1 MKNKNY
7 LLSLLTILVT
17 AAMSLSLMSCSNDDD
32 NGNISKT
39 ASDYLNIQG
48 ATYSEGAFP
57 AATEE
62 EEMEGVSV
70 NVDEGG
76 NSATIRISKQNNYDC
91 YYIGIEG
98 VSGYW
103 VYTPS
108 ETRAIE
114 TNEDD
119 NYWVV
124 VIAYKGTWPVNTM
137 MLWVTATGPEW
148 ELGRIPKP
156 YKCPITRAE
165 NVSTKT
171 IVGTWYTA
179 YYVVTNL
186 YDNEHVDRRYKIGVQ
201 YPISKYGDTWYNLL
215 FQDDLLYQE
224 WVFKKNDRAER
235 WSRDD
240 DFPDGLS
247 PLPIFQ
253 YEQNGNKIKVTA
265 THTSDFVDLG
275 NGETMP
281 AHTFEEDFSVFNTEF
296 TFDPVKQE
304 LIEHFCLT
312 DDDLYKVME
321 FDVYYKKR

>member
-1 MKNKNY
+1 
-7 LLSLLTILVT
+7 
-17 AAMSLSLMSCSNDDD
+17 MSLALMSCSNDDD

-179 YYVVTNL
+179 YYVVTNI
-186 YDNEHVDRRYKIGVQ
+186 YDNDDHGLKIGVQ
-201 YPISKYGDTWYNLL
+201 YPISKYEDAYR
-215 FQDDLLYQE
+215 E

-235 WSRDD
+235 WSMHDD
-240 DFPDGLS
+240 GFY

-281 AHTFEEDFSVFNTEF
+281 AYTFEEDLSVFNTEF

-304 LIEHFCLT
+304 LIEHLYFA
-312 DDDLYKVME
+312 DDDHGVFYKVAE
-321 FDVYYKKR
+321 YDVYYKKR